1 MNKSKRNSNKTEE
14 WKDVVGYE
22 GKYQVSSL
30 GRVKSTIKGKILSQ
44 YFQGK
49 KRNYLGVVFEGKNYR
64 VHRLVAQAFIPNPEN
79 KPQVNH
85 IDGNPSNNNL
95 ENLEWCTNSENQK
108 HAYRLGLQKPARHRL
123 GVKGEDNPNSKKVH
137 QFTFEGEYIKT
148 YHSVT
153 EASLQNNIN
162 GSGIILTCQGKRGKC
177 GGYKWSYD
185 KEKIPIFNSKS
196 RAYTRQP
203 YKKDWKRF
211 KKYIL
216 DTYTGVFYMTLEEAS
231 ASIGI
236 KRTTLS
242 AQLLGQNRNK
252 TTLIYI

>member
-1 MNKSKRNSNKTEE
+1 MHMEI
-14 WKDVVGYE
+14 WKEIEGYE
-22 GKYQVSSL
+22 GKYSVSTEGNIRNNNTGAQL
-30 GRVKSTIKGKILSQ
+30 KPGRT
-44 YFQGK
+44 GK
-49 KRNYLGVVFEGKNYR
+49 KRNYHTVVLYGKSKKDR
-64 VHRLVAQAFIPNPEN
+64 KSWSVHRLVAQAFIPNPQN

-108 HAYRLGLQKPARHRL
+108 HAFRLGLQKPAIHRL
-123 GVKGEDNPNSKKVH
+123 GVKGKDNPNSKKVH

-162 GSGIILTCQGKRGKC
+162 TAGIVLTCQGKRGKC

-203 YKKDWKRF
+203 YKKDWKRL

-216 DTYTGVFYMTLEEAS
+216 DTYTGIFYMTLEEAS
-231 ASIGI
+231 TSVGI

-242 AQLLGQNRNK
+242 AQLLGQNPNK